1 MEHPRLKFL
10 CMDVSEQAGSVV
22 FLRKIKEGVTE
33 NSYGIHVA
41 ALAGIP
47 KEVIDRA
54 KVILSH
60 IQNAANENPL
70 IFDEES
76 LKKEEEKEKKAEYST
91 PGLFSDEEIIIS
103 EILSSDVDNMTP
115 MAALQLISRWKKE
128 LSGL

>member
-1 MEHPRLKFL
+1 M
-10 CMDVSEQAGSVV
+10 
-22 FLRKIKEGVTE
+22 
-33 NSYGIHVA
+33 
-41 ALAGIP
+41 
-47 KEVIDRA
+47 
-54 KVILSH
+54 
-60 IQNAANENPL
+60 